1 MLFLMML
8 AFGAIAGCGI
18 SEKNPYTFIYTDDGV
33 RYYSYCVDDR
43 CTVVPE
49 SEVPDGLRNER

>member
-1 MLFLMML
+1 MLLLTML
-8 AFGAIAGCGI
+8 AFVAIAGCGA
-18 SEKNPYTFIYTDDGV
+18 EKNPYAFIYTDGGV

-49 SEVPDGLRNER
+49 SEVPENLRKRDF